1 MQMQPED
8 QEFNGY
14 LEDTIVID
22 WQSPAVMAKSRE
34 LVADCRSEEE
44 RVRALY
50 EWVRDEI
57 PHSYDIDTD
66 VVTCRASSVLKEGTG
81 LCFAKS
87 HLLAALLRA
96 SGIPAGFGYQRL
108 RQDPPAE
115 GHVLHGFV
123 CAYLSERRRW
133 VVLDARGNN
142 RQVHAE
148 FEIDEPSFAYRPDAE
163 QGEKTIEVIFTR
175 PNQTVVDML
184 ERSRSLK
191 KVRNH
196 LPGEL

>member
-1 MQMQPED
+1 
-8 QEFNGY
+8 
-14 LEDTIVID
+14 
-22 WQSPAVMAKSRE
+22 
-34 LVADCRSEEE
+34 
-44 RVRALY
+44 
-50 EWVRDEI
+50 
-57 PHSYDIDTD
+57 
-66 VVTCRASSVLKEGTG
+66 
-81 LCFAKS
+81 
-87 HLLAALLRA
+87 
-96 SGIPAGFGYQRL
+96 
-108 RQDPPAE
+108 
-115 GHVLHGFV
+115 
-123 CAYLSERRRW
+123 
-133 VVLDARGNN
+133 VLDARGNN